1 MNPLVKATDSLII
14 DKPWLALATVFV
26 ITCLLGLF
34 LPRFQLDASADSL
47 LLEDDQ
53 DLRYYSSIVARYG
66 SENFLVVTYTAKD
79 DLFAP
84 ATLADLTA
92 LRDELSALDSV
103 EQIISMLDVPLID
116 SPRQSLTDLQK
127 YVPTLESPETDKELA
142 RIELQNSPIY
152 SNLLM
157 SPDGLT
163 TALLVK
169 FRADPEYS
177 RLQSERDA
185 LREKLFTTGLSAA
198 EELQV
203 DELSLQIQE
212 RRRALTDMQQQDIAR
227 VRAILGE
234 HQQYAQT
241 YVGGLPMIVSDMIDY
256 IESDI
261 AVFGGGIAAI
271 LVLLLSLIFMRL
283 RWVVISLLCCF
294 VSVIMMAGF
303 LGLVRWPVTVVSSNF
318 IALMLIF
325 SLSLTVHL
333 IQRYRELHLE
343 NPEAE
348 QRWLV
353 RTALYDKARP
363 CLFTAVTT
371 MVGFASLL
379 VSGIR
384 PVIDFGWMMVI
395 GMVAVLL
402 TAFILFPAC
411 LMLIQP
417 GKPHDRGDATRSLTG
432 VFARMA
438 DRHATGTA
446 LLCVVLTLLSLVGIA
461 RLEVENRFVDYFK
474 ETTEIY
480 QSLIT
485 IDRKL
490 GGTAPL
496 DIILDADA
504 AFVASQEKAADQG
517 NVDDEFDDE
526 FSDEFAAGFDDD
538 FGNEFDDD
546 FEDDFGN
553 EFDDEFTDGF
563 SASSEAVDLGASS
576 YWYNTFRLE
585 RLRTVHDYLDSLPET
600 GKVLSMAT
608 TLETLEIL
616 NQDETPG
623 TFFLSVLY
631 NRVPETI
638 KTALFDPYMSADGNQ
653 VRISVRVFES
663 DPELRRGKL
672 INTIREHLV
681 NEMNFEP
688 EQVHV
693 TGMLVMY
700 NNVLQSLYRSQIL
713 TLGVVFFAIMV
724 MFGLLFR
731 SLKIAL
737 TAVLPS
743 ILSVG
748 VILGLMG
755 LSGIPLDIMTITIA
769 AVSVG
774 IGVDDAIHYVHRY
787 RQELGVD
794 GDAIAAMHRSHASVG
809 RAMYYTSLIVVA
821 GFSILAL
828 SNFIPSILFG
838 LLTGFAMLMAL
849 AANLTLLPLLLRW
862 WKIS

>member
-1 MNPLVKATDSLII
+1 MLVNATDRLII
-14 DKPWLALATVFV
+14 DKPWLALGGIFV
-26 ITCLLGLF
+26 LTCLLALF

-66 SENFLVVTYTAKD
+66 SENFLVITYTAKD
-79 DLFAP
+79 DLFDD
-84 ATLADLTA
+84 ATLKDLTA
-92 LRDELSALDSV
+92 LRNELRDIPTVDSV
-103 EQIISMLDVPLID
+103 ISMLDVPLID

-127 YVPTLESPETDKELA
+127 KVPTLESPETVRELA
-142 RIELQNSPIY
+142 RIELRESPIY

-157 SPDGLT
+157 SPDGQT

-169 FRADPEYS
+169 FSADPEYA
-177 RLQSERDA
+177 RMQSERDA
-185 LREKLFTTGLSAA
+185 LREKLFTTGLSPAQEA
-198 EELQV
+198 QV
-203 DELSLQIQE
+203 DELSLQMQE
-212 RRRALTDMQQQDIAR
+212 LRRELTDIQQQDIAR
-227 VRAILGE
+227 VRAILAG
-234 HQQYAQT
+234 HKQYAIT

-256 IESDI
+256 IENDI
-261 AVFGGGIAAI
+261 AVFGGGIAAL
-271 LVLLLSLIFMRL
+271 LVLLLSLIFMRV

-294 VSVIMMAGF
+294 VSVIMMSGL
-303 LGLVRWPVTVVSSNF
+303 LGLMRWPVTVVSSNF

-333 IQRYRELHLE
+333 IQRYRELHIE
-343 NPEAE
+343 NPDAD

-395 GMVAVLL
+395 GMLAVLL

-411 LMLIQP
+411 LMLLTP
-417 GKPHDRGDATRSLTG
+417 GRPHDKGDATRSLTG

-438 DRHATGTA
+438 DRHAGLTA
-446 LLCVVLTLLSLVGIA
+446 LLCVGLAVGSLAGIA
-461 RLEVENRFVDYFK
+461 RLQVENRFVDYFK

-485 IDRKL
+485 IDQNL

-496 DIILDADA
+496 DIIIDADA
-504 AFVASQEKAADQG
+504 AFLADLQGQAAASD
-517 NVDDEFDDE
+517 NVDDQFADE
-526 FSDEFAAGFDDD
+526 FS
-538 FGNEFDDD
+538 DD
-546 FEDDFGN
+546 FEDDFG
-553 EFDDEFTDGF
+553 DEFGDEFADEFGEESTVAGG
-563 SASSEAVDLGASS
+563 SKDLGATS
-576 YWYNTFRLE
+576 YWYNTFRLK
-585 RLRTVHDYLDSLPET
+585 RLREVHDYLDSLPET

-638 KTALFDPYMSADGNQ
+638 KSALFDPYMSADGNQ
-653 VRISVRVFES
+653 VRVSVRVFES
-663 DPELRRGKL
+663 DPELRRDKL
-672 INTIREHLV
+672 IKEIRQHLV
-681 NEMNFEP
+681 EEMNFEP
-688 EQVHV
+688 DQVRV

-713 TLGVVFFAIMV
+713 TLGVVFVSIMV

-743 ILSVG
+743 ILAVG
-748 VILGLMG
+748 MILGVMG
-755 LSGIPLDIMTITIA
+755 LFGIPLDIMTITIA

-787 RQELGVD
+787 RQELMAD

-809 RAMYYTSLIVVA
+809 RAMYYTSLIVIA

-838 LLTGFAMLMAL
+838 LLTGFAMFLAL

-862 WKIS
+862 WNVR